1 MAKCENAMSEQPS
14 FDQQAEAF
22 KKRLRELAQVAESSL
37 AMAADTLHGRRK
49 WPDFPSPQS
58 AAELAVRNIERELE
72 EALRE
77 YDRVLEVLGMP
88 PRFFV
93 YFLLMEL
100 SGEDQEAVRR
110 ILEKYL

>member
-1 MAKCENAMSEQPS
+1 MSEQPS
-14 FDQQAEAF
+14 FDEQAEAF
-22 KKRLRELAQVAESSL
+22 RKRLGELVQVAETSL

-49 WPDFPSPQS
+49 WPDFPTPQA
-58 AAELAVRNIERELE
+58 AAEIAVRNIERELE
-72 EALRE
+72 EALRG
-77 YDRVLEVLGMP
+77 YDRVLESLGMP

-100 SGEDQEAVRR
+100 SSEDQEAVMR